1 MKSRILRATKY
12 FCATVAAVVAFAQA
26 VPPAWAQG
34 GLIRDAEIEHISR
47 DWATPLFT
55 AAGLVPG
62 DVEIH
67 LINDPAINA
76 FVAGGQKVFL
86 NTGLLLAAETP
97 DQVMG
102 VIAHETGHLAGGHLA
117 RTQEALAK
125 ANVQTIVAF
134 LLGAAAVAGG
144 GGGDA
149 GAALVL
155 GGQQVA
161 ERGFL
166 EYSRAQE
173 SAADQ
178 AAFELITQIGQR
190 TDGLVE
196 FLQIIARQDGLLA
209 DRRDPYVR
217 SHPLFP
223 DRVAAL
229 RTRIALATPG
239 PVRPPLVSREDFDRM
254 QAKLAGFLEDP
265 DRILRRYP
273 ESDTSVPARYARAVA
288 YHRAGRLDDALSEIA
303 ALLEA
308 DPDDPYFH
316 ELKGQV
322 LLERGRVADSLE
334 PYARAVAL
342 APDQPLLRL
351 GLASAQVAT
360 ESMARMADAIV
371 QLQIVTTAEPRN
383 AEAWRQLAIAFGRS
397 GNLGD
402 SALASAEQ
410 FLARGMM
417 ADALRHVDQALN
429 RLEEGSP
436 GWLRAM
442 DIQRAAENL

>member
-1 MKSRILRATKY
+1 LRATKL
-12 FCATVAAVVAFAQA
+12 FCATVAAAGVLILA
-26 VPPAWAQG
+26 VTPAWAQG
-34 GLIRDAEIEHISR
+34 GLIRDSEIEHISR
-47 DWATPLFT
+47 DWATPLFA

-62 DVEIH
+62 DVEIY

-102 VIAHETGHLAGGHLA
+102 VIAHETGHLSGGHLV
-117 RTQEALAK
+117 RTQKALAK
-125 ANVQTIVAF
+125 ANLQTIMAV

-144 GGGDA
+144 ANGDA

-161 ERGFL
+161 QSGL
-166 EYSRAQE
+166 LQYSRAQE

-178 AAFELITQIGQR
+178 AAFELITRIGQNPQ
-190 TDGLVE
+190 GLVE
-196 FLQIIARQDGLLA
+196 FLQIIARQEGLQE

-223 DRVAAL
+223 DRIAAL
-229 RTRIALATPG
+229 RARIDLATPG
-239 PVRPPLVSREDFDRM
+239 PVLPPLVTEATFGRM

-265 DRILRRYP
+265 DRVLRRYP
-273 ESDTSVPARYARAVA
+273 KSDHRVSARYARAVA
-288 YHRAGRLDDALSEIA
+288 YHRAGRLDDS
-303 ALLEA
+303 LLEITVLLEN
-308 DPDDPYFH
+308 DPNDPYFH
-316 ELKGQV
+316 ELLGQI
-322 LLERGRVADSLE
+322 LMERGRVVDSLI

-342 APDQPLLRL
+342 APNEPLLRL
-351 GLASAQVAT
+351 GLASAQIASENPALMT
-360 ESMARMADAIV
+360 DAIL
-371 QLQIVTTAEPRN
+371 QLQFVTNAEPKN
-383 AEAWRQLAIAFGRS
+383 VEAWRQLAITYGRS
-397 GNLGD
+397 GDLGN

-410 FLARGMM
+410 YLALGMV
-417 ADALRHVDQALN
+417 ADTLRHVDQALN
-429 RLEEGSP
+429 RLAEQSP
-436 GWLRAM
+436 SWLRAM